1 MYIPKVFKLDDID
14 KSIAFM
20 QAYHFATLVSIK
32 KEIPIATHLPFV
44 IEKKE
49 GKIILRSHLSKANE
63 QWRTF
68 NDTEVLIIFSEPHAY
83 ISPSLYQQKQ
93 EVPTWNYISIHVY
106 GKVKILETDE
116 EKIALLKQQMQAY
129 EAEYIKQFNTLDKK
143 YLNALLKEIIAF
155 EIEVSDLQAK
165 EKLSQNKSKADR
177 LSVKQH
183 LQQSDDTIQQ
193 NLGKYMLLSHDSAL
207 LS

>member
-1 MYIPKVFKLDDID
+1 MKKIIGLQLLSFLMIGSANAQPK
-14 KSIAFM
+14 KSNATEDQITKNLEIAFEYIDNDSDSARIFI
-20 QAYHFATLVSIK
+20 QKAK
-32 KEIPIATHLPFV
+32 D
-44 IEKKE
+44 
-49 GKIILRSHLSKANE
+49 LSKKINQPLFE
-63 QWRTF
+63 
-68 NDTEVLIIFSEPHAY
+68 
-83 ISPSLYQQKQ
+83 
-93 EVPTWNYISIHVY
+93 
-106 GKVKILETDE
+106 VKILETDE

-193 NLGKYMLLSHDSAL
+193 NLGKYMLD
-207 LS
+207 